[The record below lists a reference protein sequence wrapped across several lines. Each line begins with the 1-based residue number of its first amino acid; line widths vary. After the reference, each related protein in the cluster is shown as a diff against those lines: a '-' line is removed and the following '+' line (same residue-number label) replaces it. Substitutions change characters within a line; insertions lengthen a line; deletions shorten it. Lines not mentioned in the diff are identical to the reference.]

1 MVAGV
6 GAGRGREATT
16 SVEASISR
24 RKRGGRRPGGGDAC
38 RACRLQAQEVDES
51 EECDRVAGSRRKGEE
66 RAAGRR
72 HQAARKGDGDEDEK
86 EREREETKKKEKYKK
101 YEK

>member
-1 MVAGV
+1 M
-6 GAGRGREATT
+6 
-16 SVEASISR
+16 
-24 RKRGGRRPGGGDAC
+24 
-38 RACRLQAQEVDES
+38 DES

-66 RAAGRR
+66 RAAGRH

-86 EREREETKKKEKYKK
+86 EREHEETKKKEKYKK